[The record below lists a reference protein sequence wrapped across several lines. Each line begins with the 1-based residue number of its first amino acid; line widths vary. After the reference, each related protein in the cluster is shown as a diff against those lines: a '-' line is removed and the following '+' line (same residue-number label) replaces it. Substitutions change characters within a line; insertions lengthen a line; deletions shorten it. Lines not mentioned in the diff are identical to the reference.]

1 MIDLTLQGVK
11 GHITCRNGVRNHFS
25 GGRRTRRN
33 IVSYIKSEIA
43 IVPLLIQIKQGFF
56 KPASVDAYS
65 LYAAPSPAGLGTTIT
80 FVLSAGAIV
89 SAMD

>member
-1 MIDLTLQGVK
+1 MIDLALQGVK

-56 KPASVDAYS
+56 QASLCRCIFFVRCS
-65 LYAAPSPAGLGTTIT
+65 ISAGLGTTIT